1 MDPKAELRTGAQSV
15 IRVQFVSIVVYGCL
29 AWLYIVP
36 WLRNADRAHA
46 LTALLWVHV
55 FRYVVLYLY
64 VAQRE
69 GYPISDN
76 AVMELVIGDLSGAI
90 LAAAGIAFLRM
101 GSRLGLVLSGL
112 VIVASIADVTGGF
125 IIRSIEPSRADAAG
139 VWWLIFV
146 FFAPLI
152 VVSLPLITWQL
163 YARRGE
169 PLKAVS
175 VSAGAHY

>member
-1 MDPKAELRTGAQSV
+1 V
-15 IRVQFVSIVVYGCL
+15 IRVQFISIVVYGCI

-36 WLRNADRAHA
+36 WLRTADRANA

-76 AVMELVIGDLSGAI
+76 AVTELVIGDISGAI
-90 LAAAGIAFLRM
+90 LAAAGITFLRM
-101 GSRLGLVLSGL
+101 RSRLGLMLAGL

-125 IIRSIEPSRADAAG
+125 IIRSIEPPRGDAEG

-152 VVSLPLITWQL
+152 VVSLPLIAWQL

-169 PLKAVS
+169 PLDVVS
-175 VSAGAHY
+175 VSAGVHQ

>member
-1 MDPKAELRTGAQSV
+1 V
-15 IRVQFVSIVVYGCL
+15 IRVQFVSIVIYGCI
-29 AWLYIVP
+29 AWLYVAP
-36 WLRNADRAHA
+36 WLKKVDRANA

-90 LAAAGIAFLRM
+90 LAGAGIMLLRLQ
-101 GSRLGLVLSGL
+101 SRLGLVLAGL
-112 VIVASIADVTGGF
+112 VIVASIADVTGGV
-125 IIRSIEPSRADAAG
+125 IIRSSEPPRADATG
-139 VWWLIFV
+139 VWWLVFV

-152 VVSLPLITWQL
+152 VVSLPLIVWQL

-169 PLKAVS
+169 PLKSVS
-175 VSAGAHY
+175 VSGGAHD

>member
-1 MDPKAELRTGAQSV
+1 V
-15 IRVQFVSIVVYGCL
+15 IRVQFVSIVVCSCM

-36 WLRNADRAHA
+36 WLRKADRANA

-69 GYPISDN
+69 GYPISDI
-76 AVMELVIGDLSGAI
+76 AVMELVIGDLGGAI
-90 LAAAGIAFLRM
+90 LAAASIAFLRM
-101 GSRLGLVLSGL
+101 RSRLGLMLAGL
-112 VIVASIADVTGGF
+112 VIVESIADMIGGF
-125 IIRSIEPSRADAAG
+125 IIRSIEPPRADATG

-152 VVSLPLITWQL
+152 AVSLPLITWQL

-169 PLKAVS
+169 PLKPVS
-175 VSAGAHY
+175 VSAGAHHD

>member
-1 MDPKAELRTGAQSV
+1 M
-15 IRVQFVSIVVYGCL
+15 IRVQFVSIVVYGGL
-29 AWLYIVP
+29 AWLYVVP
-36 WLRNADRAHA
+36 WLRKADRANA

-90 LAAAGIAFLRM
+90 LAAAGIACLRM
-101 GSRLGLVLSGL
+101 RSRLGLVLAGL

-125 IIRSIEPSRADAAG
+125 IIRSIEPPREDAAG

-152 VVSLPLITWQL
+152 VISLPLITWQL